1 MTSPGGSA
9 ENLTVLHQ
17 RLEAHFLALRS
28 RRDKWGLGIPIF
40 ALEHGLT
47 EVELTLL
54 KASVVASVQRGHLP
68 RFSWLPFVVY
78 AAETGYEY
86 SGDEYWQTFTA
97 RTPGWA
103 KHGDREY
110 IRTSFLKFAE
120 QFGGARPSGIW
131 AEHRTIICWPITHA
145 VLPKDLQRQ
154 LAQLIFDYRGALTS
168 ELLADPVELGIR
180 LAARAWHYSSR
191 FQIFAQNTSLLGQVA
206 AALLVD
212 EDEETPYL
220 LTSTL
225 KRIVETLSVERE
237 ARAWLRDAKST
248 AHQVRTRGFRP
259 PVGTRERDATGER
272 RTRLPSAT
280 DPGVFLQLEPQ
291 GWAAHLSLPDLSVL
305 AERLPSIHEHLGHLR
320 VRVAGTSGSPL
331 ARRRLLVPGQRVRL
345 DEWPDPRSPLLQIEG
360 DGVETANRLLA
371 DQCLLSIGPIW
382 LFRVREPGLAV
393 EVTGKFVRPGHDYV
407 LLVASAL
414 ADRPTWV
421 IPTTCATSGVTAYD
435 VDVPAILG
443 QQDLDALKSLGLG
456 VISDVGVRPAGI
468 VPGEWDGEGA
478 AEWLAGEDVLLA
490 VNSSRSIA
498 QCIFTVDG
506 APQLLDWPPETHEIF
521 VTLSDLA
528 IGTHDIHIGLLP
540 DAVDEFVA
548 EGSLLVSVRASH
560 SRPPTGTLREGL
572 MLLAE
577 PVLPTLSELWDGR
590 ANVQLIG
597 PAGAPVT
604 IQVVLVNAKEV
615 ALATRQFKTVIPM
628 ESSRWLKHA
637 ARELRG
643 AEELQRFYDDAEVLI
658 LIASHPGLGRAQ
670 LRCERQFTPLRW
682 VVGSDREGPYAR
694 LINNAESNSVEV
706 DQYEFE
712 SPAKAVRVPTTP
724 DLEIRWP
731 AGGLL
736 RARISD
742 FEASVILPPHVR
754 DLDDLRRTKVSPLV
768 AAGSRTADQ
777 AYRLIRLSAL
787 WASASL
793 PANPFADSER
803 RAVLRAFTSHLVSMI
818 AGARWS
824 QLEEH
829 GAREDEYSFQQLQ
842 TGVGEE
848 SYQEALAEA
857 IHRRLLGWEV
867 LEPTKRAEEF
877 AAVLATFKHR
887 TLVEHTDERF
897 GEFLLRL
904 ASQPATID
912 GWPEDEVRSSLER
925 TLASPVLVR
934 AARFLVLA
942 IHLDEEEDSGTTYR
956 GWSWV

>member
-1 MTSPGGSA
+1 M
-9 ENLTVLHQ
+9 LHQ
-17 RLEAHFLALRS
+17 RLETHFLALRS
-28 RRDKWGLGIPIF
+28 RRDEAGPGIPIF
-40 ALEHGLT
+40 ALEHGLS
-47 EVELTLL
+47 EVELTHL

-68 RFSWLPFVVY
+68 RLSWLPFVIY
-78 AAETGYEY
+78 AAEMGYEY

-97 RTPGWA
+97 RTPRWA
-103 KHGDREY
+103 EHGDREY
-110 IRTSFLKFAE
+110 IRTSFIKFAK
-120 QFGGARPSGIW
+120 QFGGAQPSGAW
-131 AEHRTIICWPITHA
+131 AENFSIICWPITHA
-145 VLPKDLQRQ
+145 VLPTDLQRQ
-154 LAQLIFDYRGALTS
+154 FVQLIFDYRGALTS
-168 ELLADPVELGIR
+168 ELLADPAELGSR

-191 FQIFAQNTSLLGQVA
+191 FQNFAQNTSLLGQVA

-225 KRIVETLSVERE
+225 RRIVETLSVERE

-248 AHQVRTRGFRP
+248 AHQVRMRGFRP
-259 PVGTRERDATGER
+259 SVGTRERNATGER

-360 DGVETANRLLA
+360 DRVETANRLLA
-371 DQCLLSIGPIW
+371 DQCVLSIGPAW

-393 EVTGKFVRPGHDYV
+393 EVRGKFVRPGHGYV
-407 LLVASAL
+407 LLVLAVSAL
-414 ADRPTWV
+414 ADRPAWV
-421 IPTTCATSGVTAYD
+421 TLTRCATAGVTAYD

-490 VNSSRSIA
+490 VSSSRSIA
-498 QCIFTVDG
+498 MCNFTVDG
-506 APQLLDWPPETHEIF
+506 APQLLDWPSETHEIF

-528 IGTHDIHIGLLP
+528 VGTHDVQVALLP
-540 DAVDEFVA
+540 DSVDEFVA
-548 EGSLLVSVRASH
+548 EGSLLVSVRAAH
-560 SRPPTGTLREGL
+560 SRPSTGTLREGL

-577 PVLPTLSELWDGR
+577 PIVPTLSELWDGR

-604 IQVVLVNAKEV
+604 IQVILVNAKEV
-615 ALATRQFKTVIPM
+615 ALATRHFKTVIPM

-643 AEELQRFYDDAEVLI
+643 AEELQRFYDDAEALI

-670 LRCERQFTPLRW
+670 LRCERQFAPLRW
-682 VVGSDREGPYAR
+682 VVRSDREGPCAR
-694 LINNAESNSVEV
+694 LINNSESSSVEV
-706 DQYEFE
+706 DQYEFV
-712 SPAKAVRVPTTP
+712 SPAQAFRVPTP
-724 DLEIRWP
+724 PALEIRWP
-731 AGGLL
+731 EGGLL
-736 RARISD
+736 RARMSD

-754 DLDDLRRTKVSPLV
+754 DLEDLRRTRVSPHV
-768 AAGSRTADQ
+768 AAGSRNTDH
-777 AYRLIRLSAL
+777 AYQLIRLSAL
-787 WASASL
+787 WASALL
-793 PANPFADSER
+793 PADPFAESER

-824 QLEEH
+824 HLEVR
-829 GAREDEYSFQQLQ
+829 GAREDEYSFRQLQ
-842 TGVGEE
+842 TGVGEDG
-848 SYQEALAEA
+848 YQEALAEA
-857 IHRRLLGWEV
+857 IHRRLLGWQV

-877 AAVLATFKHR
+877 AAVLATFKHW
-887 TLVEHTDERF
+887 TLVEHTDARF
-897 GEFLLRL
+897 ADFLLRL
-904 ASQPATID
+904 ASEPATID
-912 GWPEDEVRSSLER
+912 AWPENEVRSSLER
-925 TLASPVLVR
+925 ALVSPVLVR

-942 IHLDEEEDSGTTYR
+942 IHLDEEEDSGSTYR
-956 GWSWV
+956 GWSWS